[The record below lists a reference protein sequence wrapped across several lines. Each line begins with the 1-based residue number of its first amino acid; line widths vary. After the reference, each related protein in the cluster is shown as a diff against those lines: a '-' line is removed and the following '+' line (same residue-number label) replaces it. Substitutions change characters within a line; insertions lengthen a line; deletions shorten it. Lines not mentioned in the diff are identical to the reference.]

1 MKKFIAIL
9 LVLVIGLFAFTAC
22 NKDDDDTKEPTFD
35 YGEYEPVEDFDNEQL
50 KETWMLGEITFA
62 NKNKITL
69 PCTIDEF
76 IDASGLKFAN
86 EEAFAN
92 KQFKP
97 GESFNGTF
105 VGDGAQIKLDCKN
118 LGDADCGHLD
128 TTVVGFNFY
137 NSAKGNRA
145 ITVAAGLT
153 VGVKRTDVENA
164 LGIPEGKTAEDRLY
178 TYKSKLSNGQRIRL
192 NVSFNSDGI
201 VNSISYD
208 LD

>member
-22 NKDDDDTKEPTFD
+22 NKEDNSTGD
-35 YGEYEPVEDFDNEQL
+35 YGDYKPVEKFDGDKL
-50 KETWMLGEITFA
+50 KETWSAGEITFA
-62 NKNKITL
+62 NKNKIVL

-76 IDASGLKFAN
+76 LNASGLRFTN
-86 EEAFAN
+86 EQAYEN

-97 GESFNGTF
+97 GESFTIPLVGT
-105 VGDGAQIKLDCKN
+105 DTQIKIDCQN
-118 LGDADCGHLD
+118 LGSSDCGYLD
-128 TTVVGFNFY
+128 TTVVGFNFF

-153 VGVKRTDVENA
+153 VGITRADVEKA
-164 LGIPEGKTAEDRLY
+164 LGIPEGKTSEDRLY
-178 TYKSKLSNGQRIRL
+178 TYKVELENKEAIRL
-192 NVSFNSDGI
+192 SVSFNSSGI

-208 LD
+208 LDK